1 MREYKFRAWDNEA
14 NLMIYSDHR
23 NRKLYDAYYY
33 FETDSKGEL
42 KCNWETEWTESC
54 PPDGGAFNN
63 LMQYTGL
70 KDSNGTE
77 IYEGDIVIGTRLDN
91 EVRGQIVWIDKIASF
106 GIRYKHRNE
115 DDPTAWCESSIL
127 KQLHITTEHFE
138 FEARIIG
145 NIYENAEMVKEK

>member
-54 PPDGGAFNN
+54 QPDGGAFNN

-70 KDSNGTE
+70 KDKNGVE
-77 IYEGDIVIGTRLDN
+77 IYDGDIVKFVDEHYEIAQDVFDKAYYMRGVTQSINIECDITEQI
-91 EVRGQIVWIDKIASF
+91 EV
-106 GIRYKHRNE
+106 
-115 DDPTAWCESSIL
+115 
-127 KQLHITTEHFE
+127 
-138 FEARIIG
+138 IG
-145 NIYENAEMVKEK
+145 NLFENEKWIC

>member
-54 PPDGGAFNN
+54 QPDGGAFNN

-70 KDSNGTE
+70 KDKNGIE
-77 IYEGDIVIGTRLDN
+77 IYEGDIVKLYDENCQLLWDEFDCLYYIKCDDFYTELEHNIRHKI
-91 EVRGQIVWIDKIASF
+91 EV
-106 GIRYKHRNE
+106 
-115 DDPTAWCESSIL
+115 
-127 KQLHITTEHFE
+127 
-138 FEARIIG
+138 IG
-145 NIYENAEMVKEK
+145 NIYENAELMEDKQ